1 MPKHYNL
8 AQQRLD
14 NEEDNIPILSG
25 NWDKNIYS
33 VVYNNEGT
41 YKRMFICASS
51 FEEAM
56 SLVKVVQTNDRELN
70 EVNKVEL
77 VLSGDLIK
85 DYETTLGIAGN
96 NKNKCGGCPNKHTN
110 NP

>member
-1 MPKHYNL
+1 MARLYNL
-8 AQQRLD
+8 AQQRLND
-14 NEEDNIPILSG
+14 EEDNIPILSG
-25 NWDKNIYS
+25 NWDKNIYC

-70 EVNKVEL
+70 EINKVEL

-85 DYETTLGIAGN
+85 DYETTLGINPTGKN
-96 NKNKCGGCPNKHTN
+96 NKCGGCPNRPN

>member
-1 MPKHYNL
+1 MPKLYNL

-41 YKRMFICASS
+41 YRRMFIFASS

>member
-1 MPKHYNL
+1 MPRLYNL
-8 AQQRLD
+8 AQQRLND
-14 NEEDNIPILSG
+14 EEDNIPILSG

-56 SLVKVVQTNDRELN
+56 SLV
-70 EVNKVEL
+70 NKVEL